1 MDAIF
6 HVLFEIELINLIL
19 FFIGD
24 SFRIDWLGKW
34 GDPNSRA
41 LIGCREKLLCITI
54 FHQKKCIKEADPW
67 MRGWG
72 GICGGSEA

>member
-1 MDAIF
+1 MNAIF

-54 FHQKKCIKEADPW
+54 FHKKMYQRSRSLDEGVGW
-67 MRGWG
+67 HLRG
-72 GICGGSEA
+72 